1 MDLNGLINTII
12 ASTAALVAIIGG
24 FLVSRVLALSS
35 ERVAVE
41 RRFNEINNNLRI
53 KGEMLE
59 ETVRYIFEDDLND
72 FFKDNCEKILWEK
85 ISLQQIVEEDEY
97 TSLTV
102 EEIEPYVEEF
112 ISLKSELEELIKK
125 NSSNA
130 PADFDEFIKDKE
142 IRLPDKKDWY
152 EFVYD
157 AMYEKYA
164 QKGNSNS
171 LFSFN
176 PRLHTLPNATGIQNY
191 KDKVR
196 ERDNLRDELRF
207 LKMQKNEQ
215 NKILQ
220 DYVKPKGLWGGLIV
234 LVYACIVGI
243 VFPSILL
250 PYPEKAYS
258 LTLKWVLLGMFFSQ
272 LVALFVYLFIS
283 LHSLTKFTKIEEQ

>member
-53 KGEMLE
+53 KEEMLK
-59 ETVRYIFEDDLND
+59 ETVHYIFEEDLND
-72 FFKDNCEKILWEK
+72 FFKDNCEKVLWGQ
-85 ISLQQIVEEDEY
+85 IPLQEIVEEDEY
-97 TSLTV
+97 TALTG

-112 ISLKSELEELIKK
+112 KSLESELKLLIKN
-125 NSSNA
+125 NSSNVTS
-130 PADFDEFIKDKE
+130 DFEEFIKEKE
-142 IRLPDKKDWY
+142 IRLPDKKLWY

-157 AMYEKYA
+157 AMYEKYVERE
-164 QKGNSNS
+164 NSNT
-171 LFSFN
+171 LYTFGAGLN
-176 PRLHTLPNATGIQNY
+176 TLPDVTAAQSY
-191 KDKVR
+191 KDKVK
-196 ERDNLRDELRF
+196 ERNNLQDELRF
-207 LKMQKNEQ
+207 LKMQKTEQ

-243 VFPSILL
+243 VYPSTLL

-258 LTLKWVLLGMFFSQ
+258 VTLKWVLLGLFFSQ
-272 LVALFVYLFIS
+272 LAALFAYLFIS
-283 LHSLTKFTKIEEQ
+283 LYSLTKFSKRNL